1 MPDESTGLLK
11 SGRSSTSVGTYAA
24 AEKAGRIV
32 HMNSAALRLT
42 AFAMAAMPS
51 AGFPTPQYSLAAQKP
66 CHMQAHHMRACSN
79 RQHVQHGD
87 IRGLYLAALYQAVCL
102 KVVMT
107 ASTATLRWSEPT
119 VGQQR
124 MRTS

>member
-1 MPDESTGLLK
+1 MPGGSTGLLK

-24 AEKAGRIV
+24 AEKAGRMV

-42 AFAMAAMPS
+42 AFAIAAMPS

-66 CHMQAHHMRACSN
+66 CRMQACHMRTCSD

-87 IRGLYLAALYQAVCL
+87 IRGLYLAALCRAVWPKGGNDSL
-102 KVVMT
+102 YRHNAVV
-107 ASTATLRWSEPT
+107 
-119 VGQQR
+119 
-124 MRTS
+124 